1 MEKYHFSRRQW
12 LAALAVAPVLL
23 LGWPRE
29 VVALCAAP
37 AEVGRWRNLG
47 TETDPMFIDLKMTDC
62 GDQVLN
68 GEQTETRY
76 SLRVWLRQSS
86 GQMYGRPTV
95 AAKYRT
101 WKGERWLV
109 GRVPTG
115 GYVDNIWVRA
125 KDRDGQR
132 VLHVLIKHESLD
144 SKPSSTSEHWFKFDK
159 RI

>member
-1 MEKYHFSRRQW
+1 MAKNHFSSRQW
-12 LAALAVAPVLL
+12 LALLYVASVLL
-23 LGWPRE
+23 LGWPQKAD
-29 VVALCAAP
+29 ALCAAP
-37 AEVGRWRNLG
+37 VEIGRWRNLG
-47 TETDPMFIDLKMTDC
+47 TETDPMFIDLKLTDC

-68 GEQTETRY
+68 GELTETRY

-95 AAKYRT
+95 VARYRT
-101 WKGERWLV
+101 WKGQRWLV

-115 GYVDNIWVRA
+115 GYVDNIWARVE
-125 KDRDGQR
+125 DREGQR